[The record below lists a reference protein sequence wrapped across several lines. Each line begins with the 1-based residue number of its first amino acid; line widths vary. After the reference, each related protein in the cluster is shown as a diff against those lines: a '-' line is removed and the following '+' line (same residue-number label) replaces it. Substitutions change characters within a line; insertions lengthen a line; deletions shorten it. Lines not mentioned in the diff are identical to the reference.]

1 MSRKSSPKPGEA
13 IAAAALR
20 VAAAVAPRYV
30 DRRVAHAFLTPRRAS
45 GRPAA
50 LQPPDHAV
58 RVRVDEM
65 WIAAWKWGRGPAVM
79 LVHGWED
86 DHRCFAPVIAALRAR
101 GQAVVAFDLPAHG
114 HSDGQ
119 IAILPTIARAISTV
133 GAVLGPITA
142 LAGHS
147 FGGAAVTYALATGAS
162 AERVAIVAAP
172 VSLAGALD
180 LTVKRLGLSAE
191 RRAGIAAELHRRTG
205 VTIESLDL
213 EPLAAGLA
221 VPALVIHSRDDRMV
235 SLRAGERLAR
245 AWPGAELV
253 VAEGL
258 GHRRI
263 LTDPGVLER
272 LTGFLAPETAPL
284 RASA

>member
-1 MSRKSSPKPGEA
+1 MSKASPKPGEA

-20 VAAAVAPRYV
+20 VAAAVAPHYV
-30 DRRVAHAFLTPRRAS
+30 DRRVAHAFLTPRRPLN
-45 GRPAA
+45 RPAA
-50 LQPPDHAV
+50 LPPPDHAV

-65 WIAAWKWGRGPAVM
+65 WIAAWKWGQGPAVM
-79 LVHGWED
+79 VVHGWED
-86 DHRCFAPVIAALRAR
+86 DHRCFAPLIAALHAR
-101 GQAVVAFDLPAHG
+101 GQAVIAFDLPAHG

-119 IAILPTIARAISTV
+119 IAILPTIARAISAV
-133 GAVLGPITA
+133 GAVLGAVTA

-147 FGGAAVTYALATGAS
+147 FGGAAVTYALANGAS

-180 LTVKRLGLSAE
+180 LTVKRLRLSAE

-213 EPLAAGLA
+213 EPLAARLD
-221 VPALVIHSRDDRMV
+221 VPVLIVHSRDDRMV
-235 SLRAGERLAR
+235 SLRAGERLAG

-253 VAEGL
+253 IAEGL

-263 LTDPGVLER
+263 FADREILER
-272 LTGFLAPETAPL
+272 LTGFLVPEATPL